1 MRCIKYEKRRSK
13 DPFLISLSCYMQ
25 VKISFI
31 LNHNAYPIISIS
43 RNVQFLTTVPEKL
56 SVKSGIRFS
65 DSQCKLTWII
75 SKFLIVTLGGHS
87 IASKTTSAN
96 AASASRNRRTRKVA
110 NAKVRIG

>member
-1 MRCIKYEKRRSK
+1 
-13 DPFLISLSCYMQ
+13 MQ

-65 DSQCKLTWII
+65 DSQCRLTWIG
-75 SKFLIVTLGGHS
+75 KFLIVTLVGHS

-96 AASASRNRRTRKVA
+96 AASASP
-110 NAKVRIG
+110 